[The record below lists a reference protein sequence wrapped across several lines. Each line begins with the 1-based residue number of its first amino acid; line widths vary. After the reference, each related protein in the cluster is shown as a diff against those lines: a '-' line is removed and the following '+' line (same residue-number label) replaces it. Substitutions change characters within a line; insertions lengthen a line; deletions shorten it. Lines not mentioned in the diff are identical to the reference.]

1 MEAHRINNLD
11 FAKRQ
16 QVLEGDVDLPEM
28 ARLQSALVEGAAS
41 SSSNIRFRL
50 AGRSQQ
56 YHLPSL
62 HLDIEA
68 NLSMVCQRCLEP
80 VTVPIALH
88 FDYVVCAEESAT
100 LDDNDEVDWLEQSDA
115 MDISALIEDEL
126 LIALPIAP
134 VHASLCK
141 QLNLESGEKPNPFSV
156 LKALKKT

>member
-1 MEAHRINNLD
+1 MESHRINNLD

-28 ARLQSALVEGAAS
+28 ARLQSALVQGAAS
-41 SSSNIRFRL
+41 GSSSIRFRL